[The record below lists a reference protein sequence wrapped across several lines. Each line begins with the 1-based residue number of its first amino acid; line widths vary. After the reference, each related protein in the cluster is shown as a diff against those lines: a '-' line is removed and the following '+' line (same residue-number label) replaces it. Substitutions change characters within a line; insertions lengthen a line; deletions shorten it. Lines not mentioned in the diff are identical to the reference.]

1 MKLQVIKQ
9 DGHYIIPEL
18 EQAAIDLQPF
28 YVEVD
33 QNISAMLNKKATSN
47 TISQLQA
54 LNQSLGGDDYLAF
67 KLKHLPKYYSHKT
80 TQTDDDTLREALME
94 KYAK

>member
-18 EQAAIDLQPF
+18 EQVEIDLQSF

-33 QNISAMLNKKATSN
+33 QDISAKLNEMATSN

-67 KLKHLPKYYSHKT
+67 KLQHLPKYYSYKT
-80 TQTDDDTLREALME
+80 TQSDDDLLAEALME

>member
-1 MKLQVIKQ
+1 MKLQVIKH
-9 DGHYIIPEL
+9 DGHYIIPIL
-18 EQAAIDLQPF
+18 EHTKIDLQSF

-33 QNISAMLNKKATSN
+33 QDIEAKLRQITTSN

-54 LNQSLGGDDYLAF
+54 LNKTLGGDDYLDF
-67 KLKHLPKYYSHKT
+67 KLKNLPSHYSYQT
-80 TQTDDDTLREALME
+80 AQTDEEILAEAFME